1 MMNICNKY
9 GFDIFIISGSYGG
22 HRRHTMYDGQR
33 TGYMYKLLTGE
44 LKRTLNMEL
53 WTFNTE
59 HIQESETNWK
69 IDIRW
74 SDRIIIIID
83 IIIIITII
91 IISIIINVNI
101 IIIIVIIREDKFS
114 LCECVCLEK
123 KIFKGLHQIFYVQIV
138 FGLYFA
144 NNVGDATIWTKFEF
158 HYNFNKL

>member
-1 MMNICNKY
+1 MMNICTKY

-59 HIQESETNWK
+59 HIQEGETNSR

-74 SDRIIIIID
+74 SDRIVIIIVFIIIIV
-83 IIIIITII
+83 
-91 IISIIINVNI
+91 IIINVNI
-101 IIIIVIIREDKFS
+101 IIIIFIIREDKFS
-114 LCECVCLEK
+114 LCEFVCLEK

-138 FGLYFA
+138 FGYYFA
-144 NNVGDATIWTKFEF
+144 NNVGGATIWT
-158 HYNFNKL
+158 NFDNTYPRTICM